1 MKKPHTFKLINGK
14 FAANDV
20 RKILMEM
27 IQSKINFHTREIHG
41 MEERGDGRT
50 SHSEKRIAQLR
61 KAAEALKKVLTKA
74 EAKGTNLKIS
84 AKVEIEFLDK

>member
-14 FAANDV
+14 FAAHDV

-27 IQSKINFHTREIHG
+27 IQSKINFHMREIHRI
-41 MEERGDGRT
+41 EERGDGST
-50 SHSEKRIAQLR
+50 NHSEKRIAQL
-61 KAAEALKKVLTKA
+61 KKTAETLKEVLTKA

-84 AKVEIEFLDK
+84 AAVEIEFLD